1 MNKMV
6 LAASL
11 LLAMG
16 GGAKAQQTESF
27 PEGAEPLTA
36 EALRSALAGKTF
48 TVQSATGSS
57 WLLDYRDNGDFFIH
71 AGRFNNHGTWRT
83 EESRLCQ
90 NSIKIT
96 NCNEMRLKDGL
107 LHMLRSNGEVVVL
120 KPR

>member
-11 LLAMG
+11 VLAMG
-16 GGAKAQQTESF
+16 GGAQAQQTESF

-48 TVQSATGSS
+48 TVQPATGSS
-57 WLLDYRDNGDFFIH
+57 WLLDYRENGNFFIH
-71 AGRFNNHGTWRT
+71 AGRFNNNGTWRT
-83 EESRLCQ
+83 EESRLCED
-90 NSIKIT
+90 SIKVK
-96 NCNEMRLKDGL
+96 NCNEMRLKDSV
-107 LHMLRSNGEVVVL
+107 LHMLRSNGEVVAL